1 MNNKVIYEQIVKQ
14 IAEEICDQAYWYED
28 RCNWTGIFYN
38 SPIANAEKMLRAM
51 PINFY
56 EGSAGIAFFLS
67 ASYNYFGLEIFKK
80 TAIGAWQKTKGQ
92 FEDFN
97 KDKIG
102 FHEGLAGIAY
112 GMVQS
117 GKWLNA
123 PWLVA
128 EGLELIKNIFQNIE
142 NATFDIMTGC
152 SGYIVSLSEIE
163 KITKD
168 LSLINLI
175 KQSGDYLLQSG
186 VVFNNQISW
195 PDKITKKPQLTGYSL
210 GIAGVIHAL
219 SEVYYYTKD
228 SHTIN
233 SIKMAIEYENNFLE
247 KKYSNWQD
255 LRLKQHSDKKYIS
268 KKNLYGSIFWC
279 HGAIGITL
287 SRLRS
292 FQLTKDKN
300 SLNDAIIGINA
311 INSKEK
317 LETKSYTL
325 CHGTIGDLYAI
336 ESFKKQK
343 NKPFVFSNFLKNDK
357 QITEFVIEKK
367 IPDFKN
373 YLLNN
378 PTLFLGKS
386 GIAYYYLS
394 LLDKKLPNIFVPG
407 L

>member
-1 MNNKVIYEQIVKQ
+1 MNENVIYEKIVKQ

-38 SPIANAEKMLRAM
+38 SHIANAEKILRAL

-67 ASYNYFGLEIFKK
+67 ACYNYFGLEIFRK
-80 TAIGAWQKTKGQ
+80 TSIGAWQKTKGQ
-92 FEDFN
+92 FGDFN

-117 GKWLNA
+117 GKWLNDTQ
-123 PWLVA
+123 LVD
-128 EGLELIKNIFQNIE
+128 EGLELIKSLFQNIE
-142 NATFDIMTGC
+142 NATFDIMTGS
-152 SGYIVSLSEIE
+152 SGYIVSLSAIE

-247 KKYSNWQD
+247 KKLNNWQD
-255 LRLKQHSDKKYIS
+255 LRLISGKKYVS
-268 KKNLYGSIFWC
+268 KKSLYGSVFWC

-292 FQLTKDKN
+292 FQLTNDYV
-300 SLNDAIIGINA
+300 SYDDAIIGINA
-311 INSKEK
+311 INAKEK
-317 LETKSYTL
+317 LETKTCTL

-343 NKPFVFSNFLKNDK
+343 NMPWDFDNFLTNNN
-357 QITEFVIEKK
+357 QITEAVVENK
-367 IPDFKN
+367 IPDFKD

-378 PTLFLGKS
+378 PSLFLGKA

-394 LLDKKLPNIFVPG
+394 LLDKKMPNIFVSG

>member
-1 MNNKVIYEQIVKQ
+1 MNENVIYEKIVKQ
-14 IAEEICDQAYWYED
+14 IAEEICNQAFWYED

-38 SPIANAEKMLRAM
+38 SYIANAEKILRAL

-67 ASYNYFGLEIFKK
+67 ASYNYFGLEIFRK

-92 FEDFN
+92 FGDFN

-117 GKWLNA
+117 GKWLNDTQ
-123 PWLVA
+123 LVE
-128 EGLELIKNIFQNIE
+128 EGLELIKSLFQNIE

-152 SGYIVSLSEIE
+152 SGYIVSLSAIE

-168 LSLINLI
+168 KSLINLI
-175 KQSGDYLLQSG
+175 QQSGNYLLKSG
-186 VVFNNQISW
+186 VVNNNQISW
-195 PDKITKKPQLTGYSL
+195 PEKITGNPQLTGYSL
-210 GIAGVIHAL
+210 GISGVIHAL

-228 SHTIN
+228 PETLN
-233 SIKMAIEYENNFLE
+233 SIKMAIKYENDFLE
-247 KKYSNWQD
+247 MKFNNWQD
-255 LRLKQHSDKKYIS
+255 LRLKQNSGKKYIS
-268 KKNLYGSIFWC
+268 KKSLYGSIFWC

-292 FQLTKDKN
+292 FLLTNDHD
-300 SLNDAIIGINA
+300 SYDDAIIGINA
-311 INSKEK
+311 INAKEK
-317 LETKSYTL
+317 LETKTHTL
-325 CHGTIGDLYAI
+325 CHGAVGGLYAI

-343 NKPFVFSNFLKNDK
+343 NMPLDFDRFLINNT
-357 QITEFVIEKK
+357 QITEAVVENK
-367 IPDFKN
+367 IPDFKD

-378 PTLFLGKS
+378 PSLFLGKA

-394 LLDKKLPNIFVPG
+394 LLDKKMPNIFVPG

>member
-1 MNNKVIYEQIVKQ
+1 MNETVIYEKIVKQ

-38 SPIANAEKMLRAM
+38 SHIANAEKILRAL

-80 TAIGAWQKTKGQ
+80 TSIGAWQKTKGQ
-92 FEDFN
+92 FLNFN

-117 GKWLNA
+117 GKWLNDTQ
-123 PWLVA
+123 LVD
-128 EGLELIKNIFQNIE
+128 EGLELIKSLFQNIE

-152 SGYIVSLSEIE
+152 SGYIVSLSAIE

-168 LSLINLI
+168 KSLINLI
-175 KQSGDYLLQSG
+175 KQSGNYLLHSG
-186 VVFNNQISW
+186 VIFNNQISW
-195 PDKITKKPQLTGYSL
+195 PDKIAGKPQLTGYSL
-210 GIAGVIHAL
+210 GISGVIHAL

-228 SHTIN
+228 AETLN
-233 SIKMAIEYENNFLE
+233 SIKMAIEYENSFLE
-247 KKYSNWQD
+247 KKLNNWQD
-255 LRLKQHSDKKYIS
+255 LRLISGKKYIS
-268 KKNLYGSIFWC
+268 KKSLYGSIFWC
-279 HGAIGITL
+279 HGAIGISL

-292 FQLTKDKN
+292 FQITNDYD
-300 SLNDAIIGINA
+300 SYGDAIIGINA
-311 INSKEK
+311 INTKKK
-317 LETKSYTL
+317 LETKTHTL
-325 CHGTIGDLYAI
+325 CHGVVGDLYAI
-336 ESFKKQK
+336 ESFNKQK
-343 NKPFVFSNFLKNDK
+343 NIPLDFDNFLINNK
-357 QITEFVIEKK
+357 QITEAVVENKLLDYK
-367 IPDFKN
+367 D
-373 YLLNN
+373 YLLKN
-378 PTLFLGKS
+378 PSLFLGKA

-394 LLDKKLPNIFVPG
+394 LLDQKMPNIFVPG

>member
-1 MNNKVIYEQIVKQ
+1 MNNKVIYEKIVKQ
-14 IAEEICDQAYWYED
+14 FAEEICDQAYWYED

-38 SPIANAEKMLRAM
+38 SQIANAEQILRAL

-67 ASYNYFGLEIFKK
+67 ASYNYFGLEIFRK
-80 TAIGAWQKTKGQ
+80 TAIGAWKKTKGQ
-92 FEDFN
+92 FKDFN
-97 KDKIG
+97 KSKIG

-117 GKWLNA
+117 GKWLNDTQ
-123 PWLVA
+123 LVD
-128 EGLELIKNIFQNIE
+128 EGLELIKNLFQNID

-152 SGYIVSLSEIE
+152 SGYIVSLSAIE

-168 LSLINLI
+168 KSLINLI
-175 KQSGDYLLQSG
+175 KQSGNYLLQSG
-186 VVFNNQISW
+186 VVNNNQISW

-210 GIAGVIHAL
+210 GISGIIHAL

-228 SHTIN
+228 LNTLN
-233 SIKMAIEYENNFLE
+233 SIKMAMEYENSFLE
-247 KKYSNWQD
+247 QKFNNWQD
-255 LRLKQHSDKKYIS
+255 LRLISGKKYVS
-268 KKNLYGSIFWC
+268 KKSLYGSVFWC

-292 FQLTKDKN
+292 FQLTKDKDAF
-300 SLNDAIIGINA
+300 SDAIIGINA
-311 INSKEK
+311 ISSKDK
-317 LETKSYTL
+317 LEKKTHTL
-325 CHGTIGDLYAI
+325 CHGAIGDFYAI

-343 NKPFVFSNFLKNDK
+343 DMPLVSDNFLKNITR
-357 QITEFVIEKK
+357 ITEAVIEKK
-367 IPDFKN
+367 IPDNKD
-373 YLLNN
+373 YILNN
-378 PTLFLGKS
+378 PSLFIGKA
-386 GIAYYYLS
+386 GIAFYYLS